1 MFWPALETGIIG
13 FSLTTAPGSNLV
25 LVKFK
30 FRISPAICCHGCG
43 DEVGARARH
52 LSLSM
57 VAEWTSQ
64 GCCWAEVPQVIGA
77 GRNVLPMRIES
88 GMAALRQGRRDL
100 LLGKIMLIGRRA
112 LSLSVL

>member
-13 FSLTTAPGSNLV
+13 FSLTTAPGSDLV
-25 LVKFK
+25 LVK

-43 DEVGARARH
+43 DEVGTRARH
-52 LSLSM
+52 LSLSV
-57 VAEWTSQ
+57 VAEWTPQ

-77 GRNVLPMRIES
+77 GRNVLPMCIES

>member
-13 FSLTTAPGSNLV
+13 FSLTTAPGSDLV
-25 LVKFK
+25 LVK

-52 LSLSM
+52 LSLSV
-57 VAEWTSQ
+57 VAEWTPQ
-64 GCCWAEVPQVIGA
+64 GCRWAKVPQVSGA

-88 GMAALRQGRRDL
+88 GMAALRQGRRGL